1 MALGRQVD
9 IAVLQFTA
17 SYEADLLYLDNI
29 TAIMAFQF
37 TASYEAD
44 LASGDH
50 PTGSGG
56 LSSHSLI
63 RG

>member
-44 LASGDH
+44 LRYFLHQSYK
-50 PTGSGG
+50 
-56 LSSHSLI
+56 
-63 RG
+63 